1 VQILTF
7 AVQLALALG
16 PVEVGTPDPALT
28 RLFTPRS
35 VPVGTYVVY
44 RSRETIETLTARL
57 KALDAAPSP
66 GAWEPSKPEA
76 HNAFGQ
82 DGVYDRLR
90 LARLFTGQRVTVV
103 RGSLAR
109 DGGRVAYMLVSPYP
123 DPTLSTIEVG
133 TMVVEFSVTAPLVT
147 RNP

>member
-1 VQILTF
+1 MQILTF
-7 AVQLALALG
+7 AVQLVLALG

-44 RSRETIETLTARL
+44 RSRETIEVLTARL
-57 KALDAAPSP
+57 RALDPAPSA
-66 GAWEPSKPEA
+66 GAWEPSRPEA

-82 DGVYDRLR
+82 DGVFDRSR
-90 LARLFTGQRVTVV
+90 LARLFTGMRVTVV
-103 RGSLAR
+103 RGSLIR
-109 DGGRVAYMLVSPYP
+109 DGRRVAYLLVSPHP
-123 DPTLSTIEVG
+123 DPTLSAIETG
-133 TMVVEFSVTAPLVT
+133 TMVVEFAVPYVT